1 MRIKTINLLSQ
12 GAASNAAFAAAQALT
27 ANTAMTLLGAASSIS
42 PAREVTFTSTG
53 DTSNVT
59 LTVTGRDRRGNIFVE
74 RIRGPNA
81 NTVRTLSVFS
91 ELISVV
97 PNITDTDTVSIG
109 YPARVCGPWLHNNTL
124 LEGGDIPTARV
135 QALPP
140 DLGGTFAAGI
150 IELTN
155 ENVMNIPGDGA
166 YPETTTISLGSAGA
180 TGEPRAAFFRI
191 VNTSTTSGAQL
202 KCAVVKPSF

>member
-12 GAASNAAFAAAQALT
+12 GAASNTAFAAAQALT
-27 ANTAMTLLGAASSIS
+27 AGVAMTLTGAAASIV
-42 PAREVTFTSTG
+42 PARELTFTSAA

-59 LTVTGRDRRGNIFVE
+59 LVVTGRDRLGNIFVE

-97 PNITDTDTVSIG
+97 PDTTDTDTVSVG
-109 YPARVCGPWLHNNTL
+109 FPARVCGPWLHNNTTL
-124 LEGGDIPTARV
+124 STDSVPQARV
-135 QALPP
+135 QALAP

-155 ENVMNIPGDGA
+155 ENVMRIPGDGA
-166 YPETTTISLGSAGA
+166 QPETTTIALGSAGA
-180 TGEPRAAFFRI
+180 TGEPRAAYFRI

-202 KCAVVKPSF
+202 NCAVAKPSF